1 MVRDEYNRHMRTEF
15 EQVRDFIIR
24 HYFATQRDD
33 SPFWTYCRSMAPPDS
48 LKHKMELF
56 RERGRVV
63 TYKDG
68 LFLEPSWLAVYFG
81 QRVMPRG
88 YDPRADAL
96 DESMLAME
104 LTRYRE
110 QVLTAATRMEGHEQ
124 FIAKYCP
131 ARPPAAMGAPA

>member
-1 MVRDEYNRHMRTEF
+1 
-15 EQVRDFIIR
+15 
-24 HYFATQRDD
+24 
-33 SPFWTYCRSMAPPDS
+33 
-48 LKHKMELF
+48 
-56 RERGRVV
+56 VV

-96 DESMLAME
+96 DEAKLNLE

-110 QVLTAATRMEGHEQ
+110 QVQTAATRMSSHEE
-124 FIAKYCP
+124 FIARYCP
-131 ARPPAAMGAPA
+131 ATPPPGMAGVPA